1 MGASFFIWLQD
12 TGFFSALRDSTWV
25 YPIILSLHIIALT
38 FFGGAV
44 IAADLRLL
52 GVGMRGYSISDL
64 IDGMRQLKRIGFVFT
79 LTCGLLL
86 FGAGAARYSVDPWFW
101 IKIALLALVAVNYL
115 VFRRHVYNNAAELDR
130 SPQMPSRAKLAA
142 SLSLV
147 LWTGVIC
154 AARGPATIKDIMHSM
169 VDPTGDAV
177 FESVQEI
184 ADNRGIRV
192 KAPRTD
198 ADWQDVRRH
207 LQILEDVPDLVTAEG
222 RMAAHFTDRSRNP
235 QVEDQ
240 PEDVQKLLDA
250 DRPSLLR
257 RAKRLHDTAALAM
270 KAVDAKDQHGLLLAI
285 DGIDKACEN
294 CHLHYW
300 YPNDK
305 RAQQAAKEDGVTD
318 Q

>member
-1 MGASFFIWLQD
+1 MASLFTWLQD
-12 TGFFSALRDSTWV
+12 TSFFSALRNSTYV
-25 YPIILSLHIIALT
+25 YPTVLSLHVIALA
-38 FFGGAV
+38 FFGGAIV
-44 IAADLRLL
+44 VTDLRLL

-64 IDGMRQLKRIGFVFT
+64 IEGLRRLKRLGFAFA
-79 LTCGLLL
+79 LICGLLL
-86 FGAGAARYSVDPWFW
+86 FGAGSARYSVDPWFW
-101 IKIALLALVAVNYL
+101 IKIALLGLVAVNYL
-115 VFRRHVYNNAAELDR
+115 VFRNNVYSNAAALDR
-130 SPQMPSRAKLAA
+130 SPQIPAQAKIAA
-142 SLSLV
+142 TVSLV
-147 LWTGVIC
+147 LWTGVIF

-184 ADNRGIRV
+184 ADDRGIRT
-192 KAPRTD
+192 KAPHTD
-198 ADWQDVRRH
+198 AEWQDVRLH
-207 LQILEDVPDLVTAEG
+207 LQILEKVPKLVTADG
-222 RMAAHFTDRSRNP
+222 RMAAHFIDRSRNP

-240 PEDVQKLLDA
+240 PEDVQKLLDT

-257 RAKRLHDTAALAM
+257 RAKRLREAAELAM
-270 KAVDAKDQHGLLLAI
+270 KAVDAKDQHALLQAI

-305 RAQQAAKEDGVTD
+305 RAQQAAKEDGTID